1 MYRQHEGE
9 TFEDFVIQLKKLAA
23 ECEFDALKDSLI
35 KDMLVCGVYDNSLHE
50 RMLRDSALTLATAIE
65 AGHAAEETKKHAHEL
80 RRQTPSEVN
89 RIEPKFNIS
98 RDSHKEADV
107 AKINHRKVERNKA
120 NSSKHD
126 YRDDFFENCKFCAG
140 AHKRGN
146 CPAYGKKC
154 RKCKKKNHF
163 EACCSQKSVKGI
175 KDEKVE
181 LDWTS
186 SDSDTFYLEMIM
198 QSMRR
203 MQR

>member
-1 MYRQHEGE
+1 MTLILVSIYLFLYPIYKRIQHG
-9 TFEDFVIQLKKLAA
+9 TR
-23 ECEFDALKDSLI
+23 S
-35 KDMLVCGVYDNSLHE
+35 GVYDNSLRE
-50 RMLRDSALTLATAIE
+50 RMLMDSALTLATAIE

-80 RRQTPSEVN
+80 HRQTPSEVN

-98 RDSHKEADV
+98 RDSQKEADV
-107 AKINHRKVERNKA
+107 AKINHKKVERNKA

-163 EACCSQKSVKGI
+163 EACCSQEYQRRESRAG
-175 KDEKVE
+175 
-181 LDWTS
+181 LDK
-186 SDSDTFYLEMIM
+186 FIRL
-198 QSMRR
+198 
-203 MQR
+203 